1 MWRTV
6 KILGTTGNV
15 GYSQLSLCCCW
26 PCCLTLCCW
35 EDRSHKIQWTIR
47 YWYWSKTGCWKRMKT
62 VPCTH
67 YLCFPCVLF
76 FIFDVFLLFFLFV
89 INSAIILFPILDN
102 FWTNQHLSYA
112 KHHHDRLRT
121 STSNSLCSL
130 NSHNPHNPT
139 LFATRVTYTID
150 SFKRSSPREIEFK
163 KTKLFTRLLWA
174 NHSPTIDTEW
184 FSECSMFSLYRNQL
198 YKYYLTL

>member
-35 EDRSHKIQWTIR
+35 EDRSHNELFGTDTEVKLVV
-47 YWYWSKTGCWKRMKT
+47 KKEWKLSPACIICAFH
-62 VPCTH
+62 V
-67 YLCFPCVLF
+67 FF

-89 INSAIILFPILDN
+89 INSAIILFPVLDN
-102 FWTNQHLSYA
+102 FWTNQYLSYA
-112 KHHHDRLRT
+112 KHHHDRPRT